1 MCISDG
7 AFVKVLDND
16 TALRQRMHNFARL
29 RLVVYQ
35 MVAAGADHTS
45 PKTDAAHVKLMD
57 SLEEAAQMIK
67 EQGAPTGAALSEGE
81 QMRERLDR
89 LQTQVVAIAEHLKV
103 GQGGS

>member
-1 MCISDG
+1 
-7 AFVKVLDND
+7 
-16 TALRQRMHNFARL
+16 
-29 RLVVYQ
+29 
-35 MVAAGADHTS
+35 
-45 PKTDAAHVKLMD
+45 MD